1 MKDTMTIEDLYFDAG
16 SFDEEAVLQTLKGKV
31 TFSKQDEIQFA
42 KNPAKLKGRE
52 VILLY
57 ALAKKALKVNEK
69 IDDETFT
76 SKEVTENTELNYDTV
91 RGRMSELKD
100 EKLLTLSESR
110 YEIPA
115 FKVAEVLGLLEGEG
129 K

>member
-1 MKDTMTIEDLYFDAG
+1 MEETISIDELYSDVG
-16 SFDEEAVLQTLKGKV
+16 SFDEEAVLRMLKGKV
-31 TFSKQDEIQFA
+31 TFSKENEIRFA
-42 KNPAKLKGRE
+42 MDPAKLKARE

-57 ALAKKALKVNEK
+57 ALAKKALKVNQK

-76 SKEVTENTELNYDTV
+76 SAEVTDKTKLNSNTV

-100 EKLLTLSESR
+100 EKLLTLSGSR

-115 FKVAEVLGLLEGEG
+115 FKVAEVLGLLEGKG
-129 K
+129 I